1 MYGNGYT
8 HSNSNNTSER
18 DSVCSVGVVSL
29 QQLAKNTIIQH
40 RRLLED
46 IGDTPLELLEPILA
60 SCSAEELQK
69 IEECTATGVAKI
81 HKRSLRRET
90 WPLWYIFLQRKV
102 SVVKRSREILKGFR
116 ASTNVNK
123 ESIWR
128 HRIDRKIPPADYHSM
143 YAELVHHQRAVM
155 TSTGA
160 KMKEMWTSH
169 DKQRQSRTVQ
179 LIDHDKATQLT
190 CRGSKSSPS
199 RTIGKSTS
207 SAAACSSLSRKLGI
221 KPLPLTNQAS
231 IKREQNRMIR
241 KIRAP
246 RKRLPSAA
254 QLKSQTSTLQAKSG
268 HNHSSKTTSATFSQ
282 KVKLVQE
289 DTCL

>member
-1 MYGNGYT
+1 MYGNGNI

-40 RRLLED
+40 RRLLAD

-69 IEECTATGVAKI
+69 IEECTATGVANR
-81 HKRSLRRET
+81 HLALRRET
-90 WPLWYIFLQRKV
+90 WPLWYILLQRKV

-143 YAELVHHQRAVM
+143 YAELVHQQRAAM

-179 LIDHDKATQLT
+179 LIDHDKAVQLT

-199 RTIGKSTS
+199 RTIGKSTG

-221 KPLPLTNQAS
+221 KPLPIANQAS
-231 IKREQNRMIR
+231 IKREQNRVIR

-246 RKRLPSAA
+246 RKRLPTAE
-254 QLKSQTSTLQAKSG
+254 QLKSQTSALQTTRVNK
-268 HNHSSKTTSATFSQ
+268 HSFKTSSQ
-282 KVKLVQE
+282 KVKLIQE
-289 DTCL
+289 DVCL